1 MKSEVPVKE
10 ELIIEAALRRFA
22 HFGFNKTTFSE
33 IAKDMGISQ
42 QSMYYYFSDK
52 KSLIIKVA
60 ANVMASL
67 IAAMQERVDACNSL
81 LDRLR
86 GIIEAKEAFFEKYF
100 MLATE
105 TPNEK
110 LGDTDELHCFI
121 KQMQSEQQAIF
132 IAAFEK
138 AISEGEIGQ
147 IDATKKAA
155 LLLNALNAMQDN
167 YRKTHIIP
175 DHQAIRDLFEEQ
187 KELIRIFVFG
197 LKYQADLTGFKNG
210 KD

>member
-1 MKSEVPVKE
+1 MRSETPVKE
-10 ELIIEAALRRFA
+10 ELIIEAALRRFT

-33 IAKDMGISQ
+33 IAKDLGVSQ

-67 IAAMQERVDACNSL
+67 IAAMQEKVNTRSNL
-81 LDRLR
+81 LDKLK
-86 GIIEAKEAFFEKYF
+86 GIIEVKEAFFEKYF

-105 TPNEK
+105 SPHEK
-110 LGDTDELHCFI
+110 LTDTDQLHCFI
-121 KQMQSEQQAIF
+121 KQMQSEQQTIF

-138 AISEGEIGQ
+138 AIAEGEIRK
-147 IDATKKAA
+147 IDAAKKAA

-167 YRKTHIIP
+167 YRNTHIIP
-175 DHQAIRDLFEEQ
+175 DHQTIRELFEEQ
-187 KELIRIFVFG
+187 KELISIYVSG
-197 LKYQADLTGFKNG
+197 LKNYHK
-210 KD
+210 

>member
-1 MKSEVPVKE
+1 MRSETPVKE
-10 ELIIEAALRRFA
+10 ELIIEAALRRFT

-33 IAKDMGISQ
+33 IAKDLGVSQ

-60 ANVMASL
+60 ANIMASL
-67 IAAMQERVDACNSL
+67 IAAMQERVDACNNL
-81 LDRLR
+81 LGRLR
-86 GIIEAKEAFFEKYF
+86 GIIEVKEAFFEKYF
-100 MLATE
+100 MLAAE

-132 IAAFEK
+132 ITAFEK
-138 AISEGEIGQ
+138 AISEGEIRKT
-147 IDATKKAA
+147 DAAKKAA

-167 YRKTHIIP
+167 YRNTHIIP
-175 DHQAIRDLFEEQ
+175 DHQTIRELFEEQ
-187 KELIRIFVFG
+187 KELISIYVSG
-197 LKYQADLTGFKNG
+197 LKNYHK
-210 KD
+210 